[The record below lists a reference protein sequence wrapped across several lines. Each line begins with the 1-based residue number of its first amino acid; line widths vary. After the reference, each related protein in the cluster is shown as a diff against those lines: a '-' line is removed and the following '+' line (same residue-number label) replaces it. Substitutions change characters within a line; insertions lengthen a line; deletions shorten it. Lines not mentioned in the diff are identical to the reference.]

1 MQLRVERD
9 GNLRC
14 VYDEAIDL
22 TALGALTIR
31 RASSVEPDRDGA
43 WWADLS
49 PLGGP
54 RLGPFAQ
61 RSLALAAEESWLER
75 NWLGRRPHFR
85 HRPAPGDGSKAEGVD
100 PAPTACPP
108 RHVHRGDRPAADVL

>member
-61 RSLALAAEESWLER
+61 RSLALIAEVTWLER
-75 NWLGRRPHFR
+75 NWLEPP
-85 HRPAPGDGSKAEGVD
+85 PAFPSS
-100 PAPTACPP
+100 PSPW
-108 RHVHRGDRPAADVL
+108 RWQQR